1 MEAIRPRSSSGRH
14 LEMRP
19 TTEAAEPREEAV
31 EDSALDR
38 PGTTG
43 VLDRTTRIT
52 AACAD
57 RTDHSADPDPRRLRP
72 LRPILKNFTSQAC
85 IFETSVVSI

>member
-1 MEAIRPRSSSGRH
+1 MEAIRQRSSSGRH

-19 TTEAAEPREEAV
+19 TTEATESREEAV
-31 EDSALDR
+31 QDSDLDR
-38 PGTTG
+38 LETTG
-43 VLDRTTRIT
+43 VLDRRTRIT

-57 RTDHSADPDPRRLRP
+57 WTDHSADPDPRRLRP
-72 LRPILKNFTSQAC
+72 LRPIFKNFTSQAC